1 MGMSFDIVESHRG
14 PMDPTPRITVMVNDE
29 VFSEV
34 RRERGWLIA
43 EVPDEEDGYRE
54 VRGKGIRD
62 LRVRAGALVGASS

>member
-1 MGMSFDIVESHRG
+1 MSFDIVESPKG
-14 PMDPTPRITVMVNDE
+14 PMDPSPRITVMVGDR

-43 EVPDEEDGYRE
+43 EIPDEEEGSRE

-62 LRVRAGALVGASS
+62 LRVRAGALAAVPA